1 MSRGCSCLIMAVKL
15 TTKFTC
21 AQTRTT
27 AVLLTIVVL
36 FHWLCLKKKKKL
48 ASGLRD
54 MDHVNCGQFICPWN
68 FAVTLLFSSEHSTTH
83 IHRTRVAT
91 VAPYTVDS
99 IHKTIQLPHF
109 SVKDMHATA
118 STYWNTDLK
127 HFFHLSLNYCYDLAL
142 IKNYI

>member
-1 MSRGCSCLIMAVKL
+1 MSDYGSETNNQVHVCPDKDNSCSFDNSSTVSL
-15 TTKFTC
+15 T
-21 AQTRTT
+21 
-27 AVLLTIVVL
+27 VSE
-36 FHWLCLKKKKKL
+36 KKKKL

-118 STYWNTDLK
+118 STY
-127 HFFHLSLNYCYDLAL
+127 
-142 IKNYI
+142 